1 MKKWVVFIFLSVMML
16 PAGLKAEDFLGAPV
30 IPGGKMTLKTESRLE
45 MTAPVSHDKVVE
57 FYQEALAGY
66 QDIKFRD
73 WKDYTYIEDDGNLS
87 WHSITISKQDTE
99 GATIVIVKDNHRQ
112 GQLDLDYRDPGFKIY
127 WCVCRASFAAD
138 RDVHFRSDYLQVLQG
153 GCPAI
158 RVKWRMIGKPVVLS
172 FDTTSSLDST
182 K

>member
-1 MKKWVVFIFLSVMML
+1 MKKWVVCIFLSVMIL
-16 PAGLKAEDFLGAPV
+16 PAGLTAEDFLGAPV
-30 IPGGKMTLKTESRLE
+30 MPGGKMTLKTESRLE

-99 GATIVIVKDNHRQ
+99 GATIVIVKDNWTWII
-112 GQLDLDYRDPGFKIY
+112 GTL
-127 WCVCRASFAAD
+127 
-138 RDVHFRSDYLQVLQG
+138 VL
-153 GCPAI
+153 
-158 RVKWRMIGKPVVLS
+158 RYIGVFVVLLLLLVGMS
-172 FDTTSSLDST
+172 ISGAIISRFFKEDAQPSA
-182 K
+182 

>member
-1 MKKWVVFIFLSVMML
+1 MKKWFVFILLSVMML

-73 WKDYTYIEDDGNLS
+73 WKNYTYIEDDGNLS

-99 GATIVIVKDNHRQ
+99 GAAIVIVKDSWTW
-112 GQLDLDYRDPGFKIY
+112 I
-127 WCVCRASFAAD
+127 
-138 RDVHFRSDYLQVLQG
+138 
-153 GCPAI
+153 
-158 RVKWRMIGKPVVLS
+158 IGTLILRYIGVFVVLLLLLVGMS
-172 FDTTSSLDST
+172 ISGAIISRFLKEDPQPSA
-182 K
+182 